1 MGNITAVRFR
11 VTMLLDVDV
20 WLPAWQ
26 YLVAGLT
33 LFSQFTPRVPV
44 KKRASMSTLVTGGA
58 GFIGVQVVRLLL
70 EQGEERPTVFSRNP
84 SPSRL
89 AGIANDVNVVSG
101 DVGNFSHVL
110 DAVSTAKPNVIYHFG
125 AMLSVPS
132 DSDPSA
138 AVQTNAMG
146 TFHILEAAK
155 IFGVRQVIFASSIAV
170 FGTDI
175 EGDSRD
181 DFTLQRPNLIY
192 GATKV
197 FGENMGLFYKRK
209 YGIDFRG
216 LRYPSIIG
224 PGVSTPG
231 VVQYTSQVMEQSAKG
246 NPYTMRVRP
255 DLQTPV
261 MYITEA
267 GEAAVQLAQA
277 PLDDVHATV
286 YNVDGIQP
294 TPSAQELVDAV
305 KRHIPSAQITF
316 DADPSRLSSSGDR
329 FQRLDD
335 SRARAEW
342 GWNPKYDLDT
352 IVTELIAELKRH
364 PERYG

>member
-1 MGNITAVRFR
+1 MMI
-11 VTMLLDVDV
+11 LLYVDV
-20 WLPAWQ
+20 RLPAWQ
-26 YLVAGLT
+26 YLVTGLT
-33 LFSQFTPRVPV
+33 LFSQLTPRVPV

-58 GFIGVQVVRLLL
+58 GFIGAQVVRLLL
-70 EQGEERPTVFSRNP
+70 EKGEKRPTVFSRNP

-89 AGIANDVNVVSG
+89 TGIADDVNVVSG

-110 DAVSTAKPNVIYHFG
+110 DAVSTAKPDVIYHFG

-132 DSDPSA
+132 DADPSA

-146 TFHILEAAK
+146 TFHILEAAR

-175 EGDSRD
+175 EGDVRD

-197 FGENMGLFYKRK
+197 FGEHMGLFYKRK

-231 VVQYTSQVMEQSAKG
+231 VVQYTSQVMEHSAKG
-246 NPYTMRVRP
+246 NPYTMRVNP

-267 GEAAVQLAQA
+267 GEAAVQLAEA
-277 PLDDVHATV
+277 SLSDVQTAV

-294 TPSAQELVDAV
+294 TPSAQDLVDAV
-305 KRHIPSAQITF
+305 MRQLPSAQIMF
-316 DADPSRLSSSGDR
+316 DVDPERLSSSGDK

-335 SRARAEW
+335 RCARAEW

-352 IVTELIAELKRH
+352 IVTEMIAELKRH